1 MRLNKI
7 MKTKQLS
14 FEFPY
19 RSNADDVVK
28 LEQFLR
34 QNLLQ
39 IEKKYNY
46 DQDYK
51 WELQKLKRDRE
62 DKDYRTEARHKI
74 NKEIYVAP
82 HPFDDA
88 MQNIKRLVDRAIDDA
103 LGEGITKKNYDNVM
117 RLINEESSVL
127 SKILDTTVYNK
138 ETGWVPSDN
147 VWLYHFIRA
156 RPAILQI
163 FRAHENPV
171 SVE

>member
-1 MRLNKI
+1 

-19 RSNADDVVK
+19 KSNADGVVK

-34 QNLLQ
+34 QNLLD

-46 DQDYK
+46 DKDYK

-62 DKDYRTEARHKI
+62 DQDYRIEVMHKI

-88 MQNIKRLVDRAIDDA
+88 MQNIKRLVDQAIDDA
-103 LGEGITKKNYDNVM
+103 LGEGVTKKNYDNVK
-117 RLINEESSVL
+117 RLAKEEAEVIW
-127 SKILDTTVYNK
+127 KILDTQVYNE
-138 ETGWVPSDN
+138 ETGWMPSDN

-156 RPAILQI
+156 RPAIRQI
-163 FRAHENPV
+163 FDPMRPDEK
-171 SVE
+171 SEYLKI

>member
-1 MRLNKI
+1 

-19 RSNADDVVK
+19 KSNADGVVK
-28 LEQFLR
+28 IEQFLR
-34 QNLLQ
+34 QNLLE

-46 DQDYK
+46 DEDYK

-62 DKDYRTEARHKI
+62 DEDYRTEARHKI
-74 NKEIYVAP
+74 NKEICVAP

-88 MQNIKRLVDRAIDDA
+88 MQNIKRLVDQAIDDA
-103 LGEGITKKNYDNVM
+103 LGEGVTKKNYDSVM
-117 RLINEESSVL
+117 SLIKEESGVL
-127 SKILDTTVYNK
+127 SKILDTQVYNE

-156 RPAILQI
+156 RPAIPQI
-163 FRAHENPV
+163 LRLHEKP
-171 SVE
+171 EYLKI

>member
-1 MRLNKI
+1 

-14 FEFPY
+14 FQFPY
-19 RSNADDVVK
+19 RSNADGVVK

-34 QNLLQ
+34 QNLLE

-46 DQDYK
+46 DEDYK

-62 DKDYRTEARHKI
+62 DENYRTEARHKI

-88 MQNIKRLVDRAIDDA
+88 MQNIKRLVDQAIDDA
-103 LGEGITKKNYDNVM
+103 LDEGVTKKNYDSVM
-117 RLINEESSVL
+117 SLIKEETEVL
-127 SKILDTTVYNK
+127 GKILDTQVYNE
-138 ETGWVPSDN
+138 ETGHWVPSDN

-156 RPAILQI
+156 RPAIPEILLPDETPQYLKI
-163 FRAHENPV
+163 
-171 SVE
+171 

>member
-1 MRLNKI
+1 

-14 FEFPY
+14 FQFPY
-19 RSNADDVVK
+19 RSNADGVVK

-34 QNLLQ
+34 QNLLE

-46 DQDYK
+46 DEDYK

-62 DKDYRTEARHKI
+62 DENYRTEARHKI

-88 MQNIKRLVDRAIDDA
+88 MQNIKRLVDQAIDDA
-103 LGEGITKKNYDNVM
+103 LGEGVTKKNYDNVM
-117 RLINEESSVL
+117 SLIKEETEVL
-127 SKILDTTVYNK
+127 GKILDTQVYNE
-138 ETGWVPSDN
+138 ETGHWVPSDN

-156 RPAILQI
+156 RPAIPEILLLDETPKYLKI
-163 FRAHENPV
+163 
-171 SVE
+171 

>member
-1 MRLNKI
+1 

-34 QNLLQ
+34 QNLLE

-46 DQDYK
+46 DKDYK
-51 WELQKLKRDRE
+51 WELQKLKKDRE
-62 DKDYRTEARHKI
+62 DKDYRTEVRHKI

-88 MQNIKRLVDRAIDDA
+88 MQNIKHLVDQAIDDA
-103 LGEGITKKNYDNVM
+103 LSEGVIKKNYDDVM
-117 RLINEESSVL
+117 KLKTEESNL
-127 SKILDTTVYNK
+127 LGKIHATTVYNE
-138 ETGWVPSDN
+138 ETGYWVPSDN
-147 VWLYHFIRA
+147 VWLYHYVRIHKGMLFYPYLIA
-156 RPAILQI
+156 
-163 FRAHENPV
+163 
-171 SVE
+171 